1 MIRVQCTD
9 KLEPILESID
19 ATHTVHLL
27 TQLDHFATSMEH
39 LRDYGAVLRGVAGTI
54 PGLPEAIDRA
64 LFLDARNSELIV
76 DPTDSRAAMATA
88 LKAISADA
96 KDINGETVRT
106 LYSGVIAHVGLL
118 NEMYEALEL
127 LLESRGS
134 EDRRAEYHL
143 EGALKYL
150 IGALEADLRAIDP
163 EANAAL
169 IERLD
174 EMGAVPGMGELFG
187 IVLDGFGI

>member
-1 MIRVQCTD
+1 M
-9 KLEPILESID
+9 
-19 ATHTVHLL
+19 
-27 TQLDHFATSMEH
+27 TQQ
-39 LRDYGAVLRGVAGTI
+39 I
-54 PGLPEAIDRA
+54 PAQQWLA
-64 LFLDARNSELIV
+64 
-76 DPTDSRAAMATA
+76 A

-106 LYSGVIAHVGLL
+106 LYSGVIAYVGLL

-174 EMGAVPGMGELFG
+174 EMGAVPGMGELLAF
-187 IVLDGFGI
+187 LDGFGI